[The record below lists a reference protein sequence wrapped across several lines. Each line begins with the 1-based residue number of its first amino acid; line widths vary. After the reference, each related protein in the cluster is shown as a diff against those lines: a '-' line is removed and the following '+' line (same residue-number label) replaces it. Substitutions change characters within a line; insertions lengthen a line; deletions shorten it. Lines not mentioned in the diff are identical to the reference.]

1 MSSSV
6 KPWLRLLL
14 PLLMGGCLFV
24 LAQVPREN
32 FLGTFLLYFTAFGC
46 MVGTYFCWDKEE
58 VLPFRQLLLLGLLLR
73 FSVFFFVPQW
83 SEDAARFL
91 WDGELLRLGYNP
103 YLLTPADWQ
112 AQGAGLAGRYGEE
125 LFETM
130 NSPDYFSVY
139 PPLNQAFFW
148 LGAQLAQGNV
158 LQGYLGLRLLLLLGE
173 VGVLYLLVY
182 LLANFQLDQ
191 KQVLLYWFNPL
202 LMLEVLGNLHFE
214 GLVLLFLLAAV
225 AALVRQRFAF
235 AGAFW
240 AMAVGLK
247 LLPFLL
253 APAFFFWKGLRKP
266 LRFWGLVLGA
276 LVLAFLPLLYFD
288 AWKNFFQS
296 LQLYQGKFEF
306 NASLY
311 YLFRAVGYELTGYNT
326 IGYLTKV
333 GMVITVLG
341 VGWLSWKQSTSTV
354 QGIVGLWVQLYL
366 LYFLLQPVVHPWY
379 LLPGLG
385 LSLLTRQWTFVLW
398 SFGVI
403 FSYQAYS
410 QNPVQEQTLFL
421 GLEYGLVLLGLYL
434 DYFRKQRTATLVR

>member
-1 MSSSV
+1 V
-6 KPWLRLLL
+6 LL

-32 FLGTFLLYFTAFGC
+32 FLGTFLLYVIAFGC
-46 MVGTYFCWDKEE
+46 MSGTYLCWDREE

-73 FSVFFFVPQW
+73 VSVFFFVPQW

-91 WDGELLRLGYNP
+91 WDGELLRLGHNP

-112 AQGAGLAGRYGEE
+112 AQGVGLAGRYGEE

-130 NSPDYFSVY
+130 NSPDYYSVY

-182 LLANFQLDQ
+182 LLANFQLPQ
-191 KQVLLYWFNPL
+191 KQALLYWFNPL
-202 LMLEVLGNLHFE
+202 VILEVLGNLHFE

-235 AGAFW
+235 SGAFW
-240 AMAVGLK
+240 ALAVGMK

-266 LRFWGLVLGA
+266 LRFWGLALGA

-288 AWKNFFQS
+288 VWKNFSQS

-311 YLFRAVGYELTGYNT
+311 YLFRALGYELAGFNT
-326 IGYLTKV
+326 IWYLTKI
-333 GMVITVLG
+333 GMVITLLG
-341 VGWLSWKQSTSTV
+341 AVWISWKRSNASLFEIPSV
-354 QGIVGLWVQLYL
+354 WVQLYL
-366 LYFLLQPVVHPWY
+366 IYFLLQPVVHPWY

-398 SFGVI
+398 SFGAI

-410 QNPVQEQTLFL
+410 QNPVQEQVLFL
-421 GLEYGLVLLGLYL
+421 VLEYGLVLLGLYL